1 MTPKEIV
8 EKFAHNL
15 DNFKPIYGQPSD
27 TNLTR
32 LWEAVAPLLL
42 QIPYDE
48 TGSVHNLIS
57 LIRAE
62 AAYVSR
68 YGEVFPEPIRVG
80 AYNSNIDKTTI
91 RPSSVRDPKRPT
103 RQSAPIV
110 LLSKRRDGRRQN
122 SYSPSL
128 PTPVSVNYWTVTPF
142 TLRSHQSNYFH
153 TSKRGAPSDT
163 PSSSWRCITKCS
175 ATTSWARESPS
186 ISTCSRSPNG
196 KPAGREE
203 R

>member
-62 AAYVSR
+62 AAYVAR
-68 YGEVFPEPIRVG
+68 YGKVFPEPIRFG
-80 AYNSNIDKTTI
+80 AYYSNIDKRRYVRRPCAIRSGPQGKARRSFYFRNGETGDDTI
-91 RPSSVRDPKRPT
+91 RTRHCRQHLDP
-103 RQSAPIV
+103 
-110 LLSKRRDGRRQN
+110 
-122 SYSPSL
+122 
-128 PTPVSVNYWTVTPF
+128 
-142 TLRSHQSNYFH
+142 
-153 TSKRGAPSDT
+153 
-163 PSSSWRCITKCS
+163 
-175 ATTSWARESPS
+175 
-186 ISTCSRSPNG
+186 
-196 KPAGREE
+196 
-203 R
+203 